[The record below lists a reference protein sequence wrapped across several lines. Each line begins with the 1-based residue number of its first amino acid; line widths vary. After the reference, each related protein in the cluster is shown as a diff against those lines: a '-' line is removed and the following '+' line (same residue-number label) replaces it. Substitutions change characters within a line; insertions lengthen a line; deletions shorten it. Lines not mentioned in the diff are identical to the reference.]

1 MDNLIKEIISALV
14 HSIDVGMKIEVKNV
28 IDDPCG
34 K

>member
-14 HSIDVGMKIEVKNV
+14 HSIDVGMEIQVKNA
-28 IDDPCG
+28 IEDPHG